1 MGPTTSPF
9 GPKDWGNLGSNS
21 GESLKYWG
29 PQQNDMFSA
38 CGVEDC
44 ADHYTKI
51 GIFFPP
57 RGAMGSRKV
66 SGDHNC
72 LHFVTMA
79 YCMHIQADFISSW
92 IKSSD
97 LPPSRSRRAEAN
109 KAWMQSEVRA
119 MHMAGRLGQCLIPTA
134 SGGKV

>member
-44 ADHYTKI
+44 SDHYTKI
-51 GIFFPP
+51 RIFFPP
-57 RGAMGSRKV
+57 GEP
-66 SGDHNC
+66 
-72 LHFVTMA
+72 
-79 YCMHIQADFISSW
+79 W
-92 IKSSD
+92 E
-97 LPPSRSRRAEAN
+97 AE
-109 KAWMQSEVRA
+109 
-119 MHMAGRLGQCLIPTA
+119 RLLGIIIVCIL
-134 SGGKV
+134 